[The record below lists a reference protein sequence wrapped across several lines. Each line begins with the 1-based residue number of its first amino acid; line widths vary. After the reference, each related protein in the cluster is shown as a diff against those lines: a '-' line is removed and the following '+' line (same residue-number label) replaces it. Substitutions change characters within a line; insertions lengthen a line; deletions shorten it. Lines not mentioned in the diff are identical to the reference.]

1 MSISMR
7 SLEETWKNLINFF
20 KYYDKEITEYAPDEI
35 EFNRICRVWSNA

>member
-20 KYYDKEITEYAPDEI
+20 KYYDKEITEYAPDTI
-35 EFNRICRVWSNA
+35 ELKGISRVWNNV